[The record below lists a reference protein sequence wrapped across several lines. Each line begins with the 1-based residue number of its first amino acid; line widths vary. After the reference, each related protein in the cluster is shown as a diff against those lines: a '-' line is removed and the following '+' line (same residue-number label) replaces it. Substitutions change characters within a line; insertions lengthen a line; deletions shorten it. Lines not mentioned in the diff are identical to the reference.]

1 MIVNIA
7 VFLILLSASMF
18 AVFIYQDHSFK
29 EYAALCL
36 VTLLLLSPVLYYRT
50 QIESVADFLADEPE
64 IELEQGDK

>member
-7 VFLILLSASMF
+7 VFLILLSASVF

-36 VTLLLLSPVLYYRT
+36 MTVLLLSPILYYRN
-50 QIESVADFLADEPE
+50 QIESVADFLDEPE
-64 IELEQGDK
+64 IELEQGR

>member
-29 EYAALCL
+29 EYAVLSI
-36 VTLLLLSPVLYYRT
+36 VTVLLLSPLLYYRT
-50 QIESVADFLADEPE
+50 KIESVTDFLADEPE
-64 IELEQGDK
+64 IPYEQGDK

>member
-18 AVFIYQDHSFK
+18 AVFIYQDHSIK

-36 VTLLLLSPVLYYRT
+36 VTLLLLSLVLYYRT

>member
-50 QIESVADFLADEPE
+50 KIESVADFLADEPE

>member
-36 VTLLLLSPVLYYRT
+36 VTLLLLSLVLYYRT
-50 QIESVADFLADEPE
+50 KIESVADFLADEPE

>member
-29 EYAALCL
+29 EYAVLCV
-36 VTLLLLSPVLYYRT
+36 VTVLLLSPLLYYRT
-50 QIESVADFLADEPE
+50 QIESVTDFLADEPE

>member
-7 VFLILLSASMF
+7 VFLILLSAFMF

-36 VTLLLLSPVLYYRT
+36 VTTLLLSPVLYYRT
-50 QIESVADFLADEPE
+50 QIDSVTDFLTDEPQ
-64 IELEQGDK
+64 LEQEQ

>member
-7 VFLILLSASMF
+7 VFLILLSASVF

-36 VTLLLLSPVLYYRT
+36 FTVLLLSPVLYYRT

-64 IELEQGDK
+64 IELEQGR

>member
-18 AVFIYQDHSFK
+18 AVFIYQAHSFK

>member
-29 EYAALCL
+29 EYAVLCV
-36 VTLLLLSPVLYYRT
+36 VTLLLLSLVLYYRK

-64 IELEQGDK
+64 IELEQGR

>member
-7 VFLILLSASMF
+7 VFLILLSALLF

-36 VTLLLLSPVLYYRT
+36 VTALLLSPVLYYRT
-50 QIESVADFLADEPE
+50 QIDSVTDFLTDEPQ
-64 IELEQGDK
+64 LEQEQ

>member
-7 VFLILLSASMF
+7 VFLILLSASVF

-36 VTLLLLSPVLYYRT
+36 MTVLLLSPILYYRN
-50 QIESVADFLADEPE
+50 QIESVSDFLVDKPE
-64 IELEQGDK
+64 IELEQGR